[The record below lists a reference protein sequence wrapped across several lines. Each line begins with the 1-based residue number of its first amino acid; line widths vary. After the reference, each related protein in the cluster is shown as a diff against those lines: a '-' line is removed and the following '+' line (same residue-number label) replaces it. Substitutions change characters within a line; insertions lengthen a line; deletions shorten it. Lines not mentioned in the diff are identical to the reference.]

1 MKDSEAGS
9 GECSYLAA
17 AGDGVRLGAGLGAGE
32 GERLRARLVDGEGG
46 RCPRGDWGCLSLW
59 NL

>member
-1 MKDSEAGS
+1 MRSV
-9 GECSYLAA
+9 ECSYLAE

-32 GERLRARLVDGEGG
+32 GERLRARLVEGEGG
-46 RCPRGDWGCLSLW
+46 RCPRGDWSCLSLW